1 VQRFALLL
9 AAVGLVGFPDLA
21 RDLGLGRDR
30 ALVGLA
36 PLDLWAGSLVAV
48 AAAREFPVVVVDRRV
63 ESLLRLVRFLLAR
76 CCCRLCVPLH
86 AMMREGI

>member
-1 VQRFALLL
+1 MQRFALLL
-9 AAVGLVGFPDLA
+9 ARVGLVGFPDLA

-36 PLDLWAGSLVAV
+36 PLGLLAESLVAV
-48 AAAREFPVVVVDRRV
+48 AAGLGCPVAVVDRLV
-63 ESLLRLVRFLLAR
+63 ECLSWLVRFLLAR
-76 CCCRLCVPLH
+76 CCDRSCAPLH